1 MITPDKKRHHPR
13 IGEILLDYGLITQE
27 QLVRD
32 RLRQEIVLDRYLK
45 GWAFLTVIHC

>member
-27 QLVRD
+27 QLVRALD
-32 RLRQEIVLDRYLK
+32 KQVETGNRLGSVLE
-45 GWAFLTVIHC
+45 GSGIS